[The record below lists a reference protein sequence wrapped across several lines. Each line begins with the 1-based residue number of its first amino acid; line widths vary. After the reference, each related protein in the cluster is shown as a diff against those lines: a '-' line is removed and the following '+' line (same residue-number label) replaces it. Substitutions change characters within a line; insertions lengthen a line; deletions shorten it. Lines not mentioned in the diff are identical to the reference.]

1 MTLQE
6 MRVSGRHLA
15 MLALTVSLL
24 LAVIVALFAPKY
36 LAYADNPV
44 KSDAVVLFIGPGFS
58 AREMEAKRLLE
69 GGYADYLLIPSIGMV
84 EKDSSAVVNLRDFHD
99 QLRRFSRSAWEGSP
113 EQEGA
118 NAIKQK
124 RRVQSTHIEIL
135 EARKMMEKHGFKSA
149 LLVSSP
155 YHMRRIKII
164 SESVFADNG
173 NFLLTFVPTRFEKK
187 PDSFLGW
194 CRYAVHAVIPE
205 YLKIM
210 AFRAYSYFGG

>member
-1 MTLQE
+1 MTLRE

-15 MLALTVSLL
+15 MLVLTVSLL
-24 LAVIVALFAPKY
+24 LALFVALFAPKY
-36 LAYADNPV
+36 LAYADSPV

-69 GGYADYLLIPSIGMV
+69 EGYADYLLIPSIGMV
-84 EKDSSAVVNLRDFHD
+84 GKDSSAVVNLRDFHD
-99 QLRRFSRSAWEGSP
+99 QLARFSRSAWEGSP
-113 EQEGA
+113 EQEGT
-118 NAIKQK
+118 NAIKRK
-124 RRVQSTHIEIL
+124 RLVQSTYLEIL
-135 EARKMMEKHGFKSA
+135 EARKMMEEHGFKSA

-164 SESVFADNG
+164 AERVFAENG
-173 NFLLTFVPTRFEKK
+173 NYVLTFVPTRFEKK

-194 CRYAVHAVIPE
+194 CRYAFYAVIPE